1 MTEKAVIEVLN
12 QLFEIEKKK
21 KQFQF
26 ERIDRNLD
34 RLVWLFEQE
43 GYTYQDPTGELYNE
57 TRTDCQ
63 ATFLSEN
70 EPFVIKET
78 IKPIILKTEDGV
90 STIVQ
95 QARVI
100 IN

>member
-21 KQFQF
+21 NQFQF